1 MYINVMRASPHNWRA
16 VAIALSCLCSGFSV
30 SHAETVTIRADAW
43 YPVNGQPGSDRPG
56 YMIELASTILAGH
69 GYSVDYQT
77 MPWERAVDSVR
88 KGKYDCVVGAF
99 RGDTPDFVFPRENW
113 GRFATWFYTR
123 AGNPWRYTGLD
134 SLRKQTIG
142 IIGGYAYGDAL
153 DNFIQ
158 QNSSRFH
165 ALKGE
170 AALENNIEKL
180 LAGRI
185 SVIAE
190 APLVMNAKLKELGL
204 QGKVRPAGRLN
215 EGEAV
220 YIACSPAKP
229 RSRRLVDWFDAGIKA
244 LRRSG
249 ELAKIL
255 AKYAMTDWK
264 TQQPAAE

>member
-1 MYINVMRASPHNWRA
+1 MRATTHNRH
-16 VAIALSCLCSGFSV
+16 VITVILVCLCCGVSV
-30 SHAETVTIRADAW
+30 SHAETITIRADEW
-43 YPVNGQPGSDRPG
+43 YPVNGQPDSDRPG

-69 GYSVDYQT
+69 DYSVDYQT

-113 GRFATWFYTR
+113 GRIATGFYTR
-123 AGNPWRYTGLD
+123 AGNPWRYTGLN
-134 SLRKQTIG
+134 SLRTQTVG
-142 IIGGYAYGDAL
+142 IIGGYAYGDEL
-153 DNFIQ
+153 DSFIL
-158 QNSSRFH
+158 QNGSLFH
-165 ALKGE
+165 AIKGE
-170 AALENNIEKL
+170 TALENNIEKL

-204 QGKVRPAGRLN
+204 QEQVRPAGRLN
-215 EGEAV
+215 EGEPV

-229 RSRRLVDWFDAGIKA
+229 RSRQLVDWFDTGIRE

-249 ELAKIL
+249 TLAKIL

-264 TQQPAAE
+264 AQTPANE